1 MLPFLIEGQR
11 KKGKVMS
18 ENYNSFEEYLEE
30 QQKIR
35 QKAIFSRIFFEL
47 EEKAYDIA
55 KGKTKAIRME
65 TADEMYKLLSA
76 FEKDIQKMVDDLY

>member
-1 MLPFLIEGQR
+1 
-11 KKGKVMS
+11 MS
-18 ENYNSFEEYLEE
+18 KTYNSFEEFCAE

-55 KGKTKAIRME
+55 KGRTKADRME
-65 TADEMYKLLSA
+65 IAEEMYKLLDA
-76 FEKDIQKMVDDLY
+76 FEKDIQKMVDDLM